1 MDFTNILIEAIEG
14 VFFVVGWVLLEQY
27 LIKSGKRN
35 DNKFV
40 TKIQSYHESKDPK
53 TIFLFEFVSSFIFFT
68 ILSLIPILIFKAPI
82 PILIDLLINVGL
94 SLVCATLKVLF
105 ERSKRTQYNKNSE
118 L

>member
-1 MDFTNILIEAIEG
+1 MDFTNILIEAIES
-14 VFFVVGWVLLEQY
+14 VIIAIGWVLFEQQ
-27 LIKSGKRN
+27 LIKSGKRE

-40 TKIQSYHESKDPK
+40 TKIQSYRESKDPK
-53 TIFLFEFVSSFIFFT
+53 TVFLFEFVSSFIFFT

-82 PILIDLLINVGL
+82 PIPIDLLINVGL